1 MEELYD
7 EALSSAVSSP
17 VWARGGA
24 WIGLVIGVKLIH
36 LNIRRRRTEYEPD
49 RANCVSCG
57 RCFWYCPN
65 EQVRLGL
72 IDVAPAAPLAPGG
85 QKE

>member
-1 MEELYD
+1 M
-7 EALSSAVSSP
+7 A
-17 VWARGGA
+17 GA

-36 LNIRRRRTEYEPD
+36 LSIRRRRTEYEPD

-72 IDVAPAAPLAPGG
+72 IDVAPAALLEAPADK
-85 QKE
+85 KE